1 MMVKLVKSNTIEPGD
16 KVLWCGKKIVEIKEV
31 IRPYKHHF
39 ILVGFDEL
47 IFHTDNMKILK
58 VLDD

>member
-1 MMVKLVKSNTIEPGD
+1 MASRRMFAKTI
-16 KVLWCGKKIVEIKEV
+16 V
-31 IRPYKHHF
+31 